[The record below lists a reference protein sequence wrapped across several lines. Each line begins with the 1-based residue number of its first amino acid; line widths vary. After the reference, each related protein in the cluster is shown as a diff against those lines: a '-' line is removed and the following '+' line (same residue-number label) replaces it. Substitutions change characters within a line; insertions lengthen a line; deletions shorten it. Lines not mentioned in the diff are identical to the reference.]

1 MCLAVPVRIVRRVG
15 DLAEVDAGG
24 VRKEVSL
31 LLVPEAAAGDYVLLH
46 AGYAIQLVDE
56 AGALE
61 TLDLMRR
68 LVEAEETDGG

>member
-1 MCLAVPVRIVRRVG
+1 VCLAVPVRIVRRVG

-31 LLVPEAAAGDYVLLH
+31 LLVPEAAVGDYVLLH

-56 AGALE
+56 AGARE
-61 TLDLMRR
+61 TLELMRQ
-68 LVEAEETDGG
+68 LVEAEEPDAD

>member
-31 LLVPEAAAGDYVLLH
+31 LLVPEAAVGDYVLLH

-56 AGALE
+56 AGARE
-61 TLDLMRR
+61 TLELMRQ
-68 LVEAEETDGG
+68 LVEAEEPDAD